1 MVAKP
6 EGEKPDQKT
15 WFNNFWKQYPR
26 KMGKTLAAKRF
37 KSKIKKQSDYDLLMK
52 ALDRYNQYVSNSNIQ
67 REYIK
72 HGSTWM
78 GEWEDWLENDI
89 GDAKQQSVKS
99 IDQRIAD
106 MNARQGVGI
115 IDVTPGVNASK
126 LLEPSYG

>member
-1 MVAKP
+1 
-6 EGEKPDQKT
+6 
-15 WFNNFWKQYPR
+15 
-26 KMGKTLAAKRF
+26 
-37 KSKIKKQSDYDLLMK
+37 MK

-89 GDAKQQSVKS
+89 GDAKQSSGLS

-106 MNARQGVGI
+106 MNARQGIGV
-115 IDVTPGVNASK
+115 IDVTPSLNASK